1 MDSASGLQIM
11 EIKGLNGGQSENWPS
26 CQWTARLLITN
37 FQDSECSTNLW
48 CHTSCLFVSI
58 FYILYIIF
66 CSTSF
71 YRRFLSIPAA
81 WNLPAIC
88 WESFPKE
95 NLSCRL
101 SVGTAAKQVLVIKEQ
116 ALELQPARISTNW
129 SNYIYIH
136 QIKSCY
142 LIQMNHI
149 NPWKE
154 LDSLRLLLVIHGLQ
168 LVPVKRN
175 CPWQLDGRGHDNHN
189 AIQPTIYGSAASVLF
204 KMAQAVF
211 N

>member
-11 EIKGLNGGQSENWPS
+11 EIKGLNGGQNENWPS
-26 CQWTARLLITN
+26 CQSSARLSITN
-37 FQDSECSTNLW
+37 PVPSFRTQNAPQIYGAT
-48 CHTSCLFVSI
+48 HHVYFVSM
-58 FYILYIIF
+58 YIIF

-81 WNLPAIC
+81 WNIPAIC
-88 WESFPKE
+88 WESFLKE
-95 NLSCRL
+95 NLSCKL

-116 ALELQPARISTNW
+116 VLELQPASISTNW
-129 SNYIYIH
+129 STYIS
-136 QIKSCY
+136 QITSCY

-154 LDSLRLLLVIHGLQ
+154 FDSLRLLLVIHGLQ
-168 LVPVKRN
+168 LVPAKRN
-175 CPWQLDGRGHDNHN
+175 CPWQLDGRHDNHN
-189 AIQPTIYGSAASVLF
+189 AIQPTIHGSAASVLF
-204 KMAQAVF
+204 EMAQAVF

>member
-1 MDSASGLQIM
+1 MLHKSMVPHIM
-11 EIKGLNGGQSENWPS
+11 FI
-26 CQWTARLLITN
+26 CI
-37 FQDSECSTNLW
+37 
-48 CHTSCLFVSI
+48 
-58 FYILYIIF
+58 YILYIIYNILF
-66 CSTSF
+66 HF
-71 YRRFLSIPAA
+71 FLP
-81 WNLPAIC
+81 
-88 WESFPKE
+88 SFPIY
-95 NLSCRL
+95 SCCLESPCDMLRVF
-101 SVGTAAKQVLVIKEQ
+101 SEGKP
-116 ALELQPARISTNW
+116 ELQAFRWHGCETGPRHQRASARVTASKNKYKLIKL
-129 SNYIYIH
+129 YIYIH

>member
-1 MDSASGLQIM
+1 MKIWGAKIAT
-11 EIKGLNGGQSENWPS
+11 INPTPRPPS
-26 CQWTARLLITN
+26 T
-37 FQDSECSTNLW
+37 
-48 CHTSCLFVSI
+48 
-58 FYILYIIF
+58 
-66 CSTSF
+66 
-71 YRRFLSIPAA
+71 
-81 WNLPAIC
+81 
-88 WESFPKE
+88 
-95 NLSCRL
+95 
-101 SVGTAAKQVLVIKEQ
+101 
-116 ALELQPARISTNW
+116 
-129 SNYIYIH
+129 YIH
-136 QIKSCY
+136 QITSCY

-175 CPWQLDGRGHDNHN
+175 CPWQLDGRRHDNHN